1 MLKEKKSVGNTPF
14 HVLDGFKPL
23 HGSSYLEAGYI
34 FAPYVP
40 LQVTPVI
47 NFEPI
52 RIGFQN
58 SNMDYCRQ
66 VQVGDLIDLCQ
77 LEFDL
82 LFEPGC
88 IELKPTN
95 YLLNDFIKE
104 FGSTSGTVIRIVNFS
119 TKKIEM
125 HVLVGSK
132 STRIKLSTFGKE
144 KIL

>member
-1 MLKEKKSVGNTPF
+1 MLKEKKSVSNTPF

-58 SNMDYCRQ
+58 SKIREWPKKRDRKDQISLQSEDN
-66 VQVGDLIDLCQ
+66 
-77 LEFDL
+77 
-82 LFEPGC
+82 
-88 IELKPTN
+88 KP
-95 YLLNDFIKE
+95 
-104 FGSTSGTVIRIVNFS
+104 R
-119 TKKIEM
+119 
-125 HVLVGSK
+125 
-132 STRIKLSTFGKE
+132 
-144 KIL
+144 